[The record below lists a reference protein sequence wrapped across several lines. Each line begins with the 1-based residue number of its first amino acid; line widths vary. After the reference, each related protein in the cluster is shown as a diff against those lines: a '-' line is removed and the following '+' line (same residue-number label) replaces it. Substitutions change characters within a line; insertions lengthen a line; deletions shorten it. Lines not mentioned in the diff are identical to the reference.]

1 MPVAPIEP
9 GGPSDPRQLERALPP
24 SVEIKLSLAGVRM
37 LLRTLLPLPAFDLE
51 AALALLSYQQ
61 RRRAASYRSHR
72 KRRLRR
78 LDELHT
84 NVSL

>member
-1 MPVAPIEP
+1 MPVAAIEP
-9 GGPSDPRQLERALPP
+9 GGQSDPRQLERALPP
-24 SVEIKLSLAGVRM
+24 TGEIKLSLAGVRM
-37 LLRTLLPLPAFDLE
+37 LLRTLLPLPIFDLE

-61 RRRAASYRSHR
+61 RHKAASYRSHR

-78 LDELHT
+78 LDELRT